1 MNVFKHIIELT
12 FIFFQPWRF
21 NWREW
26 FMARLKSSFYVSWS
40 KIQIQTAS
48 IALRK
53 ANVNPQWIYG
63 MWFTNRTGKNGKTF
77 WVIVFEF
84 NDFSITFTCID
95 IITILIIFYVVIV
108 VVRPSLDSTM
118 FVRCTWMLLQ
128 FSPFLIRARLVKEEI
143 FPVFI
148 FFMRKILE
156 WKNIVNAEYRTSRS
170 KCFVWLMTFKLL
182 FVPHLIVI

>member
-1 MNVFKHIIELT
+1 MWNIHFEEKFLNNSINDIYIKLRITQWMNMNVFKHIIELT

-84 NDFSITFTCID
+84 NDFSITFICID
-95 IITILIIFYVVIV
+95 IITILIIFSVVIV
-108 VVRPSLDSTM
+108 VVRP
-118 FVRCTWMLLQ
+118 
-128 FSPFLIRARLVKEEI
+128 
-143 FPVFI
+143 
-148 FFMRKILE
+148 
-156 WKNIVNAEYRTSRS
+156 
-170 KCFVWLMTFKLL
+170 
-182 FVPHLIVI
+182 